1 MKIEHLQ
8 YALAETARA
17 YEEAGDIGQ
26 VVCEALR
33 GVVARAS
40 RYEANGPDPTEEEN
54 ATEWRAFVRG
64 IVKEELEA
72 LLK

>member
-1 MKIEHLQ
+1 
-8 YALAETARA
+8 
-17 YEEAGDIGQ
+17 
-26 VVCEALR
+26 
-33 GVVARAS
+33 VVARAS